1 MKKKAIIISLSS
13 FSLSSNEKKLLSN
26 ENPWGIILFKRN
38 IKNFLQLKNLIASIK
53 RICKDKNF
61 PILIDEEGGAVS
73 RIENIFDN
81 SPYSQSFFGEM
92 YLIDKQ
98 LSISLYKN
106 YLNSMCSFF
115 KKVGININTVPV
127 LDI

>member
-92 YLIDKQ
+92 YLIIIFRDVFG
-98 LSISLYKN
+98 S
-106 YLNSMCSFF
+106 
-115 KKVGININTVPV
+115 
-127 LDI
+127 